1 MIRSLGDRTPVI
13 HPTAFVSEFAYVVG
27 DVEIGEGSS
36 VWPGAV
42 IRGES
47 KIVIGRFTCI
57 QDNTTIHAERR
68 GAKIGDY
75 VVMGHNV
82 MCHAAVIED
91 GAALGN
97 GAIVNSDA
105 EIGAYSVIASGAVVL
120 DGKKV
125 PARTLM
131 IGVPAVAKGE
141 VPEQHAERFRWTA
154 EHYAELGA
162 EYKAAGLE

>member
-1 MIRSLGDRTPVI
+1 
-13 HPTAFVSEFAYVVG
+13 VVG

-36 VWPGAV
+36 VWPGSV
-42 IRGES
+42 IRGET
-47 KIVIGRFTCI
+47 KIVIGKYTCI

-68 GAKIGDY
+68 GAVIGDY

-105 EIGAYSVIASGAVVL
+105 EIGAYSVVASGAVVL

-125 PARTLM
+125 PPRTLM
-131 IGVPAVAKGE
+131 VGVPAVAKGE
-141 VPEQHAERFRWTA
+141 VAQAHSDRFRWTA
-154 EHYAELGA
+154 EHYAELAA